1 MARGIV
7 LGDRMF
13 GIGTPELVLIIVLLA
28 LILGPRNLPRA
39 ARKAGEIKR
48 ELDARGS
55 LTSALDLRGCSIR
68 LGTPFSPPRT
78 ERPSSEGAMARAV
91 NPVELR

>member
-1 MARGIV
+1 
-7 LGDRMF
+7 MF

-48 ELDARGS
+48 ELDRARGS
-55 LTSALDLRGCSIR
+55 LTSALDLRGWLDPTR
-68 LGTPFSPPRT
+68 EPPPPPPRT
-78 ERPSSEGAMARAV
+78 ERRSSDRSSDEGGDTG
-91 NPVELR
+91 

>member
-1 MARGIV
+1 
-7 LGDRMF
+7 MF

-48 ELDARGS
+48 ELDRLRGS
-55 LTSALDLRGCSIR
+55 LTSALDLRGMLDPTR
-68 LGTPFSPPRT
+68 DPPPPPPRT
-78 ERPSSEGAMARAV
+78 ERPSSEGSEDEGGEPR
-91 NPVELR
+91 